1 MTRMIDANRLLL
13 AIRSE
18 LDERE
23 YLRKVAIE
31 SKDEEARTLDDG
43 YIDALKW
50 ARDQVEARAKKAA
63 A

>member
-1 MTRMIDANRLLL
+1 MTRLNDANRLLL

-23 YLRKVAIE
+23 YLLKIAEETGDDEALAI
-31 SKDEEARTLDDG
+31 DRAYLEALT
-43 YIDALKW
+43 W